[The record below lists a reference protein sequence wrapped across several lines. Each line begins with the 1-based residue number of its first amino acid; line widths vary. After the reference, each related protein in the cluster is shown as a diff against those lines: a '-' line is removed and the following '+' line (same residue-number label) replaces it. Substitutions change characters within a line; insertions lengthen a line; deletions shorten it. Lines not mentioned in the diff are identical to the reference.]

1 MSTRIV
7 LDLTKHHFC
16 RKAGDLTVYGSWYGE
31 QNRPCLVLVPANH
44 SDANSY
50 APFIVPID
58 NAWIWSEEVGVP
70 ALQVESASN
79 ACRALGMDFLNR
91 FTLLKI
97 LCAIRDNMGDLLKM
111 PPKPTESVIVADAF
125 RTDHATGKVKH
136 IEIAE
141 RV

>member
-1 MSTRIV
+1 MSTRIA

-16 RKAGDLTVYGSWYGE
+16 RKAGDLTVYGTWFGD
-31 QNRPCLVLVPANH
+31 QRRPCLVLVPANH
-44 SDANSY
+44 NDATRYS
-50 APFIVPID
+50 PFVIPID
-58 NAWIWSEEVGVP
+58 NAWIWSEEVGSP
-70 ALQVESASN
+70 ALQVDSADK
-79 ACRALGMDFLNR
+79 ACRALGMDYLNR

-97 LCAIRDNMGDLLKM
+97 LCAIRDNMSDLLKM
-111 PPKPTESVIVADAF
+111 PPKPSEAVIVADAF